1 MEAISSMYLRNT
13 CLKHNSS
20 MEYKF
25 TVKYAVIQTI
35 INMKPLQMLVI
46 VRSDTTSLQMD
57 FCEVL
62 SLVQI

>member
-1 MEAISSMYLRNT
+1 MEAISGMYLRNT

-25 TVKYAVIQTI
+25 TVKYAIIQTVI
-35 INMKPLQMLVI
+35 SMKPLQMLMT
-46 VRSDTTSLQMD
+46 VRSDTSLQMD
-57 FCEVL
+57 FREVL